1 MVRGGVVRGCLR
13 FEAGGRLAPRCALVG
28 NKGRGCDDGSSCLRI
43 SACAA
48 LTVRRP
54 SAADGARG
62 RDGSWRAV
70 VRSGQP
76 TASVRLAP
84 RFALV
89 GNTSREYDDVSS
101 YLRIGEPLRSLPATR
116 RLLMGREVGS
126 VRGELGARRAVVRG
140 GLGFEAGGRLV
151 SADSLRAAL
160 SSAIKDEDVME
171 ARRASE

>member
-1 MVRGGVVRGCLR
+1 MGACERKKNEPDGCTRRCAGGRLVFCVGEWGMVRGGVVRGCLR
-13 FEAGGRLAPRCALVG
+13 FEAG
-28 NKGRGCDDGSSCLRI
+28 S
-43 SACAA
+43 
-48 LTVRRP
+48 RR
-54 SAADGARG
+54 ARG

-70 VRSGQP
+70 VRSGQL

-89 GNTSREYDDVSS
+89 GNTSREYDDGSS

-160 SSAIKDEDVME
+160 SSAIKDEDVMG
-171 ARRASE
+171 ACRASE